1 MKIIIKKVFIRKAKL
16 QKRDNFD
23 KSFKLKFK
31 YNL

>member
-16 QKRDNFD
+16 QKDNFD